1 MTHKFVV
8 RMSEQ
13 QFNLLQEM
21 AEINCSSVNKLI
33 NVAID
38 ELLEKYQMIDDLP
51 DVFHFYKS
59 NVDD

>member
-38 ELLEKYQMIDDLP
+38 ELLEKYQMIDDMEVNT
-51 DVFHFYKS
+51 DGKS
-59 NVDD
+59 E

>member
-38 ELLEKYQMIDDLP
+38 ERLEKYQMIDDREVNT
-51 DVFHFYKS
+51 DGKS
-59 NVDD
+59 E

>member
-8 RMSEQ
+8 RMSEE

-38 ELLEKYQMIDDLP
+38 EMLEKYQM
-51 DVFHFYKS
+51 
-59 NVDD
+59 VDDMEAEQ

>member
-1 MTHKFVV
+1 MTHKFIV

-51 DVFHFYKS
+51 DGFTYTTPG
-59 NVDD
+59 VDD

>member
-8 RMSEQ
+8 RMSKQ

-33 NVAID
+33 NVAIN
-38 ELLEKYQMIDDLP
+38 ELLEKYQM
-51 DVFHFYKS
+51 
-59 NVDD
+59 VDDMEVNTDGKNE

>member
-8 RMSEQ
+8 RMTEQ

-21 AEINCSSVNKLI
+21 AEINCNSINKLI

-38 ELLEKYQMIDDLP
+38 ELLEKYQMIDEMTAEQ
-51 DVFHFYKS
+51 
-59 NVDD
+59 

>member
-21 AEINCSSVNKLI
+21 ADITCSSENKLI

-38 ELLEKYQMIDDLP
+38 ELLEKYQMIDDMEVNT
-51 DVFHFYKS
+51 DGKS
-59 NVDD
+59 E

>member
-8 RMSEQ
+8 RMTEE

-21 AEINCSSVNKLI
+21 AEVNCSSVNKLI

-38 ELLEKYQMIDDLP
+38 ELLEKYQM
-51 DVFHFYKS
+51 
-59 NVDD
+59 VDDMAGQQ

>member
-8 RMSEQ
+8 RMSEE

-38 ELLEKYQMIDDLP
+38 ELLEKYQMIDEMD
-51 DVFHFYKS
+51 S
-59 NVDD
+59 QQ